1 MDTGPGLVVLLW
13 FCKRAPSSAR
23 IRRIVG
29 RFFLSRSLNLAK
41 WSIDLVV
48 AIVGGFIGQR
58 FERCQ
63 QRDACLDFGGELRS
77 DRAGLCNFDDAT
89 LAVQP

>member
-1 MDTGPGLVVLLW
+1 MRFLL
-13 FCKRAPSSAR
+13 R
-23 IRRIVG
+23 
-29 RFFLSRSLNLAK
+29 SRNLAK
-41 WSIDLVV
+41 GIIALVVV
-48 AIVGGFIGQR
+48 AIVSGFVGER
-58 FERCQ
+58 FERFQ